1 MYQVC
6 GNEVNIVC
14 VMKQYEKEC
23 ALSRVPFYLST
34 YSKYKLTQSF
44 LNSIINKSGTADHV
58 RQHLMQSKQAILYFM
73 TRFEFMKP

>member
-1 MYQVC
+1 
-6 GNEVNIVC
+6 
-14 VMKQYEKEC
+14 
-23 ALSRVPFYLST
+23 
-34 YSKYKLTQSF
+34 LTQSF